1 VTPHDRI
8 WLVRHA
14 PTAWTGQRWCG
25 RSDPELTPSGVAAAA
40 MLAAELAV
48 EVPTGAVV
56 VTSPLR
62 RALATADAIAA
73 AIGAGVVLDPDLIE
87 VDFGSVDGLTWDE
100 LAAAHPAVAN
110 SILAGDDPDWP
121 DGERAVE
128 VARRARAASTR
139 IADLTRSGAVVVVSH
154 GGLLRALAIAL
165 GGDGAHLAAASAIR
179 LAPTPI
185 PIP

>member
-1 VTPHDRI
+1 VTPRDRI

-40 MLAAELAV
+40 TLAAELAV

-73 AIGAGVVLDPDLIE
+73 AVGAAVVLDPDLIE

-100 LAAAHPAVAN
+100 LAATHAALAN
-110 SILAGDDPDWP
+110 AILAGDDPDWP
-121 DGERAVE
+121 DGERAEDVT
-128 VARRARAASTR
+128 RRARAASTR
-139 IADLTRSGAVVVVSH
+139 IVDLARSGPVVVVSH
-154 GGLLRALAIAL
+154 GGLLRALAAAL
-165 GGDGAHLAAASAIR
+165 GGDAAHLAPASAIR
-179 LAPTPI
+179 LEPI
-185 PIP
+185 PIS